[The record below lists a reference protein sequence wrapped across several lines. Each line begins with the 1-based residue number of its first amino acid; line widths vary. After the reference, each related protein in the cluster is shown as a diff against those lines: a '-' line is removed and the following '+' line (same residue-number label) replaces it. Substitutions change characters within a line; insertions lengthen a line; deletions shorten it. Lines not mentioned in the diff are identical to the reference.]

1 MLSSLELNRCLIC
14 DAFYGKGIVKRNYL
28 KREDFPHC
36 TVRSLAVWLTM
47 LQNVTSSV
55 SLGSPVWLFH
65 CGINGRTELISCTD
79 CWASHL
85 SIEIHIFCKDW
96 DLWGYFLNGNL
107 PYIFISLDVYKD
119 IWKEAVQRMVDAI
132 MFTDIVL
139 EVKKKSLWATLLF
152 LCLVTEWLYFPKK
165 IGLTRGQVL
174 RIKYCWLKL
183 VLWMFPFSFF

>member
-36 TVRSLAVWLTM
+36 TVCSLAVWLTM

-107 PYIFISLDVYKD
+107 PYIFISLDIYKD
-119 IWKEAVQRMVDAI
+119 IWKEAVQRMGGCNYVHRH
-132 MFTDIVL
+132 
-139 EVKKKSLWATLLF
+139 
-152 LCLVTEWLYFPKK
+152 CLGSEEEKPLGYVAVSVSCHRVT
-165 IGLTRGQVL
+165 V
-174 RIKYCWLKL
+174 
-183 VLWMFPFSFF
+183 FSKENRSY

>member
-14 DAFYGKGIVKRNYL
+14 NAFYGKEIVKRNYL

-36 TVRSLAVWLTM
+36 TVRSLTLWLTM

-65 CGINGRTELISCTD
+65 CGIKGRTELISCTD

-96 DLWGYFLNGNL
+96 DLWGYFFKWKFAIHLHFIRRIQRYLERGSSADGWMQL
-107 PYIFISLDVYKD
+107 CSQTLSWKWSRKGFGLRCCFCVLSQSDCIF
-119 IWKEAVQRMVDAI
+119 QR
-132 MFTDIVL
+132 
-139 EVKKKSLWATLLF
+139 K
-152 LCLVTEWLYFPKK
+152 
-165 IGLTRGQVL
+165 
-174 RIKYCWLKL
+174 
-183 VLWMFPFSFF
+183 